1 MTQPASVT
9 ASPSY
14 DDMPLSLVLFR
25 FFWPFWLFRHAGRGD
40 RFVRAAAYRHNRSMR
55 VYLPAYMMRWAVTST
70 FILAMTNGMDAA
82 AKASF
87 PPISTVFTMFTALCG
102 ILLAGGICMMFVT
115 AYVYLYL
122 RRNEC

>member
-1 MTQPASVT
+1 M
-9 ASPSY
+9 
-14 DDMPLSLVLFR
+14 
-25 FFWPFWLFRHAGRGD
+25 
-40 RFVRAAAYRHNRSMR
+40 
-55 VYLPAYMMRWAVTST
+55 ST
-70 FILAMTNGMDAA
+70 FILALTNGMDAV

-87 PPISTVFTMFTALCG
+87 PPISIMFTMFTALCG